1 MNREQLNVHSFL
13 RIFKFALSIIFVIKN
28 TLSYDILINLRILL
42 HDDKAWWNLSGT
54 GTAYV
59 EFHSVAAL
67 SAR

>member
-42 HDDKAWWNLSGT
+42 HDDKAW
-54 GTAYV
+54 
-59 EFHSVAAL
+59 
-67 SAR
+67 